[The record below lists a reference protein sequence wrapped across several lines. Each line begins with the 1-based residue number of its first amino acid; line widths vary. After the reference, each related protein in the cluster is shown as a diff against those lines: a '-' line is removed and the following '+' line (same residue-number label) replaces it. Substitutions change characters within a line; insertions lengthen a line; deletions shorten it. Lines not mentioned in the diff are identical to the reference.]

1 MSRQPWEA
9 AVNTPR
15 TKRNITDLKGA
26 RAGLYCRVSQV
37 SERNRDD
44 YRTTGQEKS
53 TEDQEAVGREWAHR
67 EGATVA
73 EVYSDPGRSASRFA
87 TKARENFDRLI
98 GDIKAGKLDLIW
110 FWELSRSQRRLGVFA
125 ELRDLCRDMGVLWVI
140 RDRVYDPD
148 NYGDM
153 MTLGMLS
160 VVGETESELISERVK
175 RGRASG
181 ALAGTPAGKVPYGY
195 VRRYDP
201 VTKRF
206 AAQDPDVLD
215 GDGRPVTDSPAFV
228 VKEVFTRYAAGHP
241 LTTITADLTAR
252 RLPTPKEV
260 TEARLAGRDR
270 PRYGEQSW
278 DWGSIRQMLTNP
290 VYIARRVH
298 QGKIVTGVTGRW
310 PPLVDEE
317 TFWAV
322 QKVLSDTS
330 RRTNDVAGRPGGAR
344 HLLSFIAR
352 CGACGGPLVRMAKA
366 DGSIVSYVCHRC
378 HRVGVKQEHLDL
390 YAERVIKRWL
400 SDPANF
406 GELMRRDDSAAAAG
420 RADAAR
426 LRAELEE
433 CRRLG
438 AEGEISLVLAGR
450 REKELLTKLTEAEQ
464 RIAAAALPPVLANNL
479 GPHAAAAWDDLTLPV
494 KRRIIREIADIT
506 VRPIGPGR
514 HGIET
519 LPHRVTWTWKLGDGG
534 GLPGPEDLPPMRAD
548 RARELLRA
556 TPEATDREI
565 AAQAGYGPKNGH
577 IDQARRE
584 LEDAG
589 EIPVFRRR
597 GRGPAVNLGYQSRL
611 TTK

>member
-1 MSRQPWEA
+1 MEA
-9 AVNTPR
+9 AVRKPA
-15 TKRNITDLKGA
+15 KRNITDLAGA

-44 YRTTGQEKS
+44 YRATGQEKS
-53 TEDQEAVGREWAHR
+53 TEDQEAVGREWADR
-67 EGATVA
+67 VGAVVA

-87 TKARENFDRLI
+87 TKARENFDRLV

-181 ALAGTPAGKVPYGY
+181 AAVGTPAGRVPYGY

-215 GDGRPVTDSPAFV
+215 GDGRPVTDSPAYV
-228 VKEVFTRYAAGHP
+228 VREVFTRFAAGHP
-241 LTTITADLTAR
+241 LTTITADLTIR

-260 TEARLAGRDR
+260 SQARRAGRSR
-270 PRYGEQSW
+270 PPYGEQPW
-278 DWGSIRQMLTNP
+278 NWGSIRQILTNP
-290 VYIARRVH
+290 AYIARRVH
-298 QGKIVTGVTGRW
+298 QGKIVPEVTGQW
-310 PPLVDEE
+310 PALTDEE

-344 HLLSFIAR
+344 NLLSFIAR
-352 CGACGGPLVRMAKA
+352 CGPCGGPLTRMTKG
-366 DGSIVSYVCHRC
+366 DGSIVSYVCPAC
-378 HRVGVKQEHLDL
+378 HRVSVKQEHLDL
-390 YAERVIKRWL
+390 YAERVVKRWL

-406 GELMRRDDSAAAAG
+406 SELMRRDDPAAAAG

-450 REKELLTKLTEAEQ
+450 REKELLTQLTEAEQ
-464 RIAAAALPPVLANNL
+464 RIAVATVPPVLSGNV
-479 GPHAAAAWDDLTLPV
+479 GPHASAAWDDLSLAV
-494 KRRIIREIADIT
+494 KRQIIREIAGIT
-506 VRPIGPGR
+506 IQPFGRGR
-514 HGIET
+514 HGIGT
-519 LPHRVTWTWKLGDGG
+519 LPYRVTWVWKLGGG
-534 GLPGPEDLPPMRAD
+534 TLPGPEDLPPQRAD
-548 RARELLRA
+548 RVRELLRA

-565 AAQAGYGPKNGH
+565 AVQAGYGPKNGH
-577 IDQARRE
+577 IEKARRE
-584 LEDAG
+584 LEDVG

-597 GRGPAVNLGYQSRL
+597 GRGPAVNLGYQPRTEASRHPAG
-611 TTK
+611 K